1 MEGVQLMS
9 AEETYLI
16 QVNGVEIKVET
27 DKDKAVTAGDIL
39 EAAKRE
45 GAIPGNPEDYILKGE
60 NREYAWDE
68 TVNVADDKDFIA
80 IPNTP
85 TPVA

>member
-1 MEGVQLMS
+1 MS
-9 AEETYLI
+9 TEETYFI
-16 QVNGVEIKVET
+16 RVNGVEIKVET
-27 DKDKAVTAGDIL
+27 TKAKVITAGDIL
-39 EAAKRE
+39 ELAKRE
-45 GAIPGNPEDYILKGE
+45 GAIPGNPQDYILKGE

-68 TVNVADDKDFIA
+68 TVNVADDKEFIA